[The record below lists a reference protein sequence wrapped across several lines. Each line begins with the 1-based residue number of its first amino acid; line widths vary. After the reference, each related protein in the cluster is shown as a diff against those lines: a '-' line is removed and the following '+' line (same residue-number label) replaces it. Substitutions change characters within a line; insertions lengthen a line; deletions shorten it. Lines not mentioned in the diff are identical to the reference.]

1 MKVLGLAAIAAYCL
15 SLATSRFQVDE
26 LEAIHTAWKIASG
39 ERIYVD
45 FFQHHN
51 PLFYYLLAPLV
62 QLGAD
67 GDLSLVSVRLVAGCF
82 GLLTVYA
89 TWRLSLELAG
99 TNAAWM
105 STTLVLANGVALGV
119 GADVRPDVPQVA
131 LSTLS
136 ILCAF
141 LWLDRRTAALLIG
154 SAVLMGLA
162 FMFLQKAVI
171 PGFALGAV
179 WLLRVLRGELKLRW
193 LFGWGVTVCATIA
206 LCLLPYA
213 ATDSLQQWYDQNIVL
228 NTLSDTPNF
237 ALETNQVKNGAGRI
251 KWLLLPLL
259 LIPVLWFLK
268 GNDNREKI
276 RRDSRWAALELFIIA
291 LFVGGVAVTYRV
303 QYFQYYLNVL
313 PILAVL
319 GAWSL
324 CSVISAFANRR
335 ATEWSHTSL
344 VYALPI
350 ISCCILSLGALSRD
364 YSTEDLAKQTKV
376 LDLIRATTAI
386 NDSVYDER
394 MLCNLFRKDLHFF
407 WFSVGDGQQLE
418 KYRKIHALQHSP
430 DALMRDQ
437 RTKVACHPQAPKL
450 KDRNSASIFEAHPS
464 QRDLYVRRTRKPAI
478 SQQPA
483 LEIEK
488 AVNAYEK

>member
-276 RRDSRWAALELFIIA
+276 RRDSRSCRF
-291 LFVGGVAVTYRV
+291 
-303 QYFQYYLNVL
+303 
-313 PILAVL
+313 LAVL
-319 GAWSL
+319 
-324 CSVISAFANRR
+324 
-335 ATEWSHTSL
+335 E
-344 VYALPI
+344 
-350 ISCCILSLGALSRD
+350 
-364 YSTEDLAKQTKV
+364 
-376 LDLIRATTAI
+376 
-386 NDSVYDER
+386 
-394 MLCNLFRKDLHFF
+394 
-407 WFSVGDGQQLE
+407 
-418 KYRKIHALQHSP
+418 
-430 DALMRDQ
+430 
-437 RTKVACHPQAPKL
+437 
-450 KDRNSASIFEAHPS
+450 
-464 QRDLYVRRTRKPAI
+464 
-478 SQQPA
+478 
-483 LEIEK
+483 
-488 AVNAYEK
+488 